1 MNNDLF
7 TIYYYLIQT
16 KSLNYYC
23 FSQSLTRLFAI
34 DVSSGVLVIGP
45 HGLGLAESPLCRN
58 ADFFLD
64 GKK

>member
-1 MNNDLF
+1 MTSLQ
-7 TIYYYLIQT
+7 YYLIQT

-34 DVSSGVLVIGP
+34 DLSSGVLAIALSVHTG
-45 HGLGLAESPLCRN
+45 SLCRN

-64 GKK
+64 GKT